1 MIPTYPSTVRH
12 IARLGAVI
20 LSLVLPAHAETARA
34 DDSRVLI
41 QSGQKV
47 AFLGDSITAGGWSS
61 PGGYVRLVVD
71 GLAKEGITV
80 TPIPAGVG
88 GNKSNDMLARL
99 DKDVLSKQP
108 DWLFLSCGVNDVWH
122 GANGV
127 PLDAYKANIT
137 NIVDRAKAQSMNV
150 IILTATP
157 IGEDDNDNNHKLAAY
172 NDFLREL
179 ASQRKLPLADLNASF
194 QAVLKPLAPTSS
206 SRILTVDGVHMN
218 PEGNVIMAKGCLRA
232 VGVSIER
239 IKGIENQWMDQP
251 NIAAL
256 SVQPFDP
263 RPDFNVSLRQYRGM
277 SKVAEKQGTD
287 LGTLVRSLWL
297 RALAD
302 TVGLHQ
308 RDKVLN
314 AEEVKKEATAKFQAN
329 IADLLKM

>member
-1 MIPTYPSTVRH
+1 MIPTNLSAVRP
-12 IARLGAVI
+12 IARTWAFV
-20 LSLVLPAHAETARA
+20 LSLAFLAHADTARA
-34 DDSRVLI
+34 DDSRILI

-61 PGGYVRLVVD
+61 PGGYVRLVID
-71 GLAKEGITV
+71 GLAKEGIAA
-80 TPIPAGVG
+80 TPIPAGVS

-127 PLDAYKANIT
+127 LLDAYKANIT
-137 NIVDRAKAQSMNV
+137 SIVDRAKAQSVNV

-157 IGEDDNDNNHKLAAY
+157 IGEDDNDNNRKLAAY

-179 ASQRKLPLADLNASF
+179 ASQRKLPLADLNAIF
-194 QAVLKPLAPTSS
+194 QGILKPLAPNNS

-218 PEGNVIMAKGCLRA
+218 PEGNVTMAKECLHA
-232 VGVSIER
+232 VGVSVEK
-239 IKGIENQWMDQP
+239 IKSIENQWIDQP
-251 NIAAL
+251 NTAAL

-263 RPDFNVSLRQYRGM
+263 RPDFNISLRQYRGM
-277 SKVAEKQGTD
+277 SMVAGKQGTD

-297 RALAD
+297 RALTD

-308 RDKVLN
+308 REKVLN
-314 AEEVKKEATAKFQAN
+314 ADQVKKEAVAKFQ
-329 IADLLKM
+329 IDVMVLLKE